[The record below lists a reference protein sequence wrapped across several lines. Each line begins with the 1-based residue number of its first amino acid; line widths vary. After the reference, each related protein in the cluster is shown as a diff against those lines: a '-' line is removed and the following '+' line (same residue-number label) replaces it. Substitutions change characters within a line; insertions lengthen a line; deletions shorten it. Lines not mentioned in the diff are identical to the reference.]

1 MGDTQSAPRDAEQ
14 DAERDT
20 DSGRAQDSGDCN
32 VEDKL
37 PENDTQISGLHGKSD
52 GPLAELNDHLE
63 DEFIDDLCDTES
75 PLVSAREDVSDTFAT
90 VDDKEALLEDVEI
103 NDVTDSDPE
112 ADEASLN
119 DQEDKMNEINKG
131 FRRFFSNISLKLTL
145 KQGPDDK
152 PAEIA
157 SDVLPNQEVAPCIPG
172 DTCDGANESTS
183 ETCENNGDPHTAQDS
198 ADNESTTCPTVTDM
212 TSEENIQE
220 DVEHKTPAATEVDQE
235 ATEGIL
241 AQADTE
247 GVRSEVEPGGSCP
260 QDSAEE
266 EGLSPIKVFFTTGI
280 FSSLRKKKKPAEE
293 ESLKNKTNQKE
304 SVDMD
309 REEPGGIEGIGK
321 DLAQHELFPKA
332 ERAVV
337 EEKQK
342 TKNGNEEVMRESA
355 PTNNDHGTGE
365 NLVNAN
371 DELLSSEEKVKFP
384 SSSLQRLLS
393 GANLKKVSTKQQG
406 RKKSSD
412 SVERVTCPLQSSVES
427 TESTTDESPKVA
439 PEEVKKLEES
449 AWETLKRLLTPK
461 KFQKNSTLSNE
472 EVIVSSKPEEPKLS
486 EGEEIEDG
494 NTEESRK
501 RKDSI
506 VSWDSLLCGSGN
518 RRSRKSSSADEQKAR
533 TEGDDNRAAA
543 ESRHATDLD
552 SSHEMEDNLASSPE
566 HGRSPSDDEGS
577 TWKSLKRL
585 VTPKRKSRDGE
596 ETKEHTSDSEIIQ
609 DESSF
614 SLKKFLPG
622 RRKRRPYEKQE
633 EVPSDKPE
641 REEHS
646 DEEDSDTPAIIPLS
660 EFDIPVTESQGKI
673 QAMLESQTAEAE
685 APKEQEELTG
695 QTTDAVV
702 MCDSTPAL
710 PKGTKDTENA
720 LEKLTSTSPA
730 SMEEVEDLSE
740 IVSKLQLLSDIPE
753 EGLIEES
760 IATPASFADDAAR
773 DDTIADV
780 IEFAS
785 EAVTAPEPID
795 ITVEDE
801 TEMVSAVSQL
811 TDSSKTSGNTTPV
824 PADYDVKETDN
835 LLRQV
840 VESISATQNDAVES
854 TSDQY
859 PERIAGSVPSHK
871 LESSFSKELTIL
883 TTHQTSNATLL
894 CTGFTVEA
902 FDAIDRVAEAECFSD
917 MTETIY
923 TQCLSEDTTEEFHTA
938 GMSVDEELK
947 NINESQ
953 LVTYSSSEGNKAKTS
968 AVLPPAENVNVSET
982 SIDDHK
988 NDNEQDH
995 EMAPPGN
1002 DSYVEAT
1009 IQVQSEE
1016 MVDESETL
1024 TLTDA
1029 CVSNSEATPTDE
1041 IAKGSHILSGE
1052 QMQDVAELSVGYEEQ
1067 HGLLVVE
1074 VGVAEFGHVPV
1085 SAPIEPEEV
1094 IMKADKTNSQLH
1106 SFPSVDVGQAEQG
1119 VQELQSQSMTE
1130 DIPEQDSTVP
1140 DSSPSTE
1147 AKEQIEHTLLE
1158 TEMYIKEDVA
1168 EILQDALCEDGDE
1181 TTEVTGELHSE
1192 RSVEESEESNVQV
1205 LEHKVITEDS
1215 PVLEDLTEK
1224 RLATREREP
1233 KEVPQHTSVGED
1245 ELEEVMSNP
1254 MTSVIHNDT
1263 NNQAVEKQVITE
1275 DNAEFQAENALPSST
1290 SEVEKKAA
1298 AVSEQGLAEREHIYR
1313 ANDPCEEPREVLGHE
1328 DGQPTEVPDQLETLT
1343 SQFVASIISDV
1354 SVVQLLEKQLITE
1367 DIAESQAEEA
1377 KTKVEKE
1384 ATIVTEQGFVE
1395 KELVSREKDPC
1406 DATRQV
1412 LIQEDGIL
1420 TEVTDELKTSQSVH
1434 LGTLNSEAR
1443 NVAIH
1448 QQLITSEDIIGSLTE
1463 NACTSITGADEKENA
1478 TQSKQSL
1485 LSKGHLTVESVVSE
1499 ELLAISITDYVQ
1511 VADVTK
1517 ELKPITSTH
1526 EASVDSNTAIVE
1538 VLEKQVSEDIPEQD
1552 RASASVTDKVEN
1564 ETGIERFLLEKPPTM
1579 AYDDP
1584 NEIPQQSVAKEEAE
1598 VVNVSTEVEAPPAV
1612 QIAPLN
1618 PLFSIVEGI
1627 EKEVT
1632 SQNLL
1637 SNAENADPVITFEDE
1652 KATVTQPEQ
1661 SLFEKELSTVESDL
1675 SEEPQKG
1682 SVTEDFQV
1690 AEFTKELQATTSVY
1704 LASVDSNAGIVEV
1717 HEKQGVSEDLEFNA
1731 VNFSTLI
1738 QVEDEKE
1745 TVTQSAKS
1753 LLLKEHVIMESD
1765 VSEEPQH
1772 ISVTDDT
1779 QVAEVTKELDPPAH
1793 IHLASVDSNA
1803 GIVEVLGN
1811 KDLSGDILVPEGPLV
1826 SMTAEVEKETRV
1838 LTEEALVVEQLP
1850 TMDYDPNEIPQQS
1863 VAKEEAE
1870 VVNVSTEVEAP
1881 PAVQI
1886 APLNPLFSIV
1896 EGIEKQVTSQNLLSN
1911 AENADPVITFE
1922 DEKATVTQPEQSFLE
1937 KELSTVESDLS
1948 EEPQQSS
1955 VTEDFQVAEFTKEL
1969 QATTFVYLASV
1980 DSNAGIVEV
1989 HEKQGVS
1996 EDLEF
2001 NAVNASTLIQVE
2013 DEKETV
2019 TQSAKSLLLKEH
2031 VIVESDVS
2039 EEPQHISVTDDTQV
2053 AEVTKE
2059 LDPPALIHLASV
2071 DSNAGIV
2078 EVLGNKDLS
2087 GDILVPEGPLVSM
2100 TAEVEKETGVLT
2112 EEALV
2117 VEQLPTMD
2125 YDPNEIPQQSVVK
2138 EDDEVVKVLIESDAP
2153 PTLHTAPLISES
2165 SVVLIIVE
2173 QVTFD
2178 DLGSNAE
2185 NAQPVSTVEEDKESV
2200 TQPERCLLEKE
2211 LVTVESDF
2219 IEEAQHI
2226 SVTDVVQ
2233 IADITKEL
2241 EASTSID
2248 VVSVDYNAGIVEVLE
2263 QRGVSKNLESNAEN
2277 ASTLIQVEDEKET
2290 VIQSAQSLLEKE
2302 LVIVESDR
2310 SEEPQ
2315 HISVKDDV
2323 QVSEVTKELDPQ
2335 THINLA
2341 SAGIVEVLENK
2352 VQSGEIPVHEGSSVS
2367 VTAEVE
2373 NETGVLTEEAQMV
2386 EQLPTK
2392 DYDPNEIPQQSVV
2405 KENDEVQVSTE
2416 FEVPPTL
2423 HPAPLISESSIVEIF
2438 EEQVTFEDLGSNAE
2452 DAQPISSVEED
2463 KETVTQPERCLL
2475 EKELVVVE
2483 SDLIV
2488 EPQHISFT
2496 DVLQIADITKELEA
2510 STTIDEDSVDFNA
2523 GIVEVLEK
2531 QDISEDILVHD
2542 VASVTAEIEN
2552 ETEILQQALVVKT
2565 VSNLDYDPN
2574 EIPQQNVLKD
2584 GEVAKLSEFEAPSHV
2599 QITPLTSDSSIVEVI
2614 EKQVTE
2620 ELGSD
2625 AEKANTLIT
2634 VENAKVIYSEQSL
2647 LVKEPVSIESNLN
2660 EEPQHISVTDVQVT
2674 EVTKELEASTFD
2686 QVALLDSNAD
2696 IVEILEKQVVSQNIP
2711 VPNGASVSVTAVVE
2725 NKTEVLLQVVGG
2737 NALPTGNDDPHESP
2751 QQRVVEQD
2759 CKVVQTEFEAPP
2771 TVQIAPLVLGSS
2783 MVEVIG
2789 KQVLSDIPV
2798 TNGENASASTTAE
2811 AGEEAEVLIAQEL
2824 IKKVLRTV
2832 VGDPDEIPRQCAV
2845 KNEHEFADIA
2855 KLLDGST
2862 EVHIDSINSDTS
2874 VPQALQEHVL
2884 SEVIPTPDTDNGSV
2898 NSVTEVAEMLEAPTA
2913 VKLVLI
2919 NRETIL
2925 PEVFEKQQVQDY
2937 VALVVPEPSH
2947 EVVSNAVN
2955 DEGDID
2961 KLAGAE
2967 ENAEMVEDVA
2977 AMQDE
2982 DGAAMQACG
2991 VQTSM
2996 DHDANRETPN
3006 IREPLLDVMAT
3017 EEEPQDTVEHVRV
3030 LEPCV
3035 EEGMIEM
3042 AKKSKGDVE
3051 VKSAEEMGVTDA
3063 KEGMD
3068 IGCIVQNE
3076 VQNVYTS
3083 LATEEE
3089 MLDKMDNVTAK
3100 EVDQQKNQTEV
3111 SDKVAKEESCLKE
3124 EPGSAV
3130 QVIVTPPTDE
3140 QKGTEIIKSEP
3151 TELEAQKLTKKES
3164 DASIERTAPEVL
3176 SETEIGNEEETA
3188 SNIVFATTD
3197 NVAIYKLKPDLDE
3210 TEVELKKESDKNVIE
3225 EDSSCSP
3232 ELLAAIETIEA
3243 KQAIVV
3249 PQIITSS
3256 EKVQPTSE
3264 MGVEEIQATEN
3275 VESNI
3280 QMEVT
3285 ELEKEKEDPTI
3296 KIEVTEL
3303 QGLEKI
3309 EPNIQ
3314 KEVKELGTEQKR
3326 QIQVSEVNVN
3336 VAPKIQMEG
3345 TEFPVTEE
3353 AEQNIKIALTNIKVT
3368 VKVVVQAIEAIDLE
3382 KTKVDAHLIDDSS
3395 FSPQEV
3401 AVKEIMDAK
3410 QEQTHPCEMVTPSQE
3425 GEPTI
3430 KNEEATEIQL
3440 TEKVEPKIQM
3450 EATELQG
3457 KKKVEPNIQ
3466 IAFTEMKDPLT
3477 QRERPEVGVQAEEA
3491 IEKART
3497 IQMAEVPERLQ
3508 EACVSE
3514 VSVTRVLEVTGL
3526 VQELDSTREMI
3537 QVEPVALQVGLEQV
3551 VFLSQT
3557 GPAHFAEEPLETKQ
3571 QRLVHVEQAER
3582 TVPSSPPVQ
3591 PEVVVESAE
3600 PVSQWEGE
3608 LEQDVWLDAEEDIGK
3623 QEGAEKTGNEPQES
3637 VQSQLE
3643 VSQPEDQEEVFLDT
3657 TGHAHIEEESS
3668 SEEIQAIGEIHE
3680 LEREG
3685 EDFAIALEDPQSL
3698 ICKELD

>member
-63 DEFIDDLCDTES
+63 DEFNDDLCDTES

-103 NDVTDSDPE
+103 NNVTDSDPE

-172 DTCDGANESTS
+172 DTCEGANESTS

-266 EGLSPIKVFFTTGI
+266 EVLSPIKVFFTTGI

-293 ESLKNKTNQKE
+293 ESLKIKTNQKE

-309 REEPGGIEGIGK
+309 REEQGGIEGIGK

-332 ERAVV
+332 EIAVV

-427 TESTTDESPKVA
+427 SESTTDESPKVA

-720 LEKLTSTSPA
+720 LEKLTSTTPA

-968 AVLPPAENVNVSET
+968 AILPPAENVNVSET

-1052 QMQDVAELSVGYEEQ
+1052 QIQDVAELSVGYGEQ

-1181 TTEVTGELHSE
+1181 TTEVTGELHTE

-1215 PVLEDLTEK
+1215 PVLEDLTQK

-1233 KEVPQHTSVGED
+1233 KEVPQHTSVEED
-1245 ELEEVMSNP
+1245 ELEVMSNP

-1263 NNQAVEKQVITE
+1263 NNQVVEKQVITE

-1354 SVVQLLEKQLITE
+1354 SVVQLLEKQLISE

-1377 KTKVEKE
+1377 KTKVEME

-1420 TEVTDELKTSQSVH
+1420 TEVTDELKTSESVH

-1448 QQLITSEDIIGSLTE
+1448 QQLITSEHIIGSLTE
-1463 NACTSITGADEKENA
+1463 NACTSITDADEKENA

-1564 ETGIERFLLEKPPTM
+1564 ETGIERILLEKPPTM

-1584 NEIPQQSVAKEEAE
+1584 DEIPQQSVAKEEAE
-1598 VVNVSTEVEAPPAV
+1598 VV
-1612 QIAPLN
+1612 
-1618 PLFSIVEGI
+1618 
-1627 EKEVT
+1627 
-1632 SQNLL
+1632 
-1637 SNAENADPVITFEDE
+1637 
-1652 KATVTQPEQ
+1652 
-1661 SLFEKELSTVESDL
+1661 
-1675 SEEPQKG
+1675 KG
-1682 SVTEDFQV
+1682 
-1690 AEFTKELQATTSVY
+1690 
-1704 LASVDSNAGIVEV
+1704 
-1717 HEKQGVSEDLEFNA
+1717 
-1731 VNFSTLI
+1731 
-1738 QVEDEKE
+1738 
-1745 TVTQSAKS
+1745 
-1753 LLLKEHVIMESD
+1753 
-1765 VSEEPQH
+1765 
-1772 ISVTDDT
+1772 
-1779 QVAEVTKELDPPAH
+1779 
-1793 IHLASVDSNA
+1793 
-1803 GIVEVLGN
+1803 
-1811 KDLSGDILVPEGPLV
+1811 
-1826 SMTAEVEKETRV
+1826 
-1838 LTEEALVVEQLP
+1838 
-1850 TMDYDPNEIPQQS
+1850 
-1863 VAKEEAE
+1863 
-1870 VVNVSTEVEAP
+1870 STEVEAP

-1922 DEKATVTQPEQSFLE
+1922 DEKATVTQPEQSLLE
-1937 KELSTVESDLS
+1937 KEFSTVESDLS

-2059 LDPPALIHLASV
+2059 LDPPAHIHLASV

-2112 EEALV
+2112 EEAHV

-2185 NAQPVSTVEEDKESV
+2185 NAQPVSTVEEDKETV

-2290 VIQSAQSLLEKE
+2290 VTQSAQSLLEKE

-2341 SAGIVEVLENK
+2341 SAGIVEVLENQ

-2367 VTAEVE
+2367 LTAEVE

-2386 EQLPTK
+2386 EQLPTM

-2405 KENDEVQVSTE
+2405 KENNEEVQVSTE
-2416 FEVPPTL
+2416 FEVPTTL

-2510 STTIDEDSVDFNA
+2510 STSIDVVFVVYNAGIVEVLEQRGVSKNLESNAVNASTLIQVEDEKETVTQSAQSLLEKELVIVESDRSEEPQHISVKNDVQVAEVTKELDPQTHINLASAGIVEVLENQVKSGEIPVHEGSSLSETAEVKNETGVLTEEALVVEQLPTMDYDPNEIPQQSVVKENDEVVQVSTEFEAPPTLHPAPLISEASIVQIFEEQVTFEDLGSNAENAQPVSSVEEDKETVTQPEQCLLEKELVVVESDLIVEPQHISFTDVLQIADITKEFEASTTIDEDSVDFNA

-2584 GEVAKLSEFEAPSHV
+2584 GEVVKLSEFEAPSHV

-2696 IVEILEKQVVSQNIP
+2696 IVEIL
-2711 VPNGASVSVTAVVE
+2711 GG
-2725 NKTEVLLQVVGG
+2725 VVGG
-2737 NALPTGNDDPHESP
+2737 NALPTGNDDPHEIP

-2811 AGEEAEVLIAQEL
+2811 AGEEVLIAQEL

-2862 EVHIDSINSDTS
+2862 EVDIDSINSDTS

-2884 SEVIPTPDTDNGSV
+2884 SEVIPTPDTDNASV

-2925 PEVFEKQQVQDY
+2925 PEVFEKQQVHDY
-2937 VALVVPEPSH
+2937 VTLVVTEPSH

-2991 VQTSM
+2991 VETSM

-3042 AKKSKGDVE
+3042 TKKSKGDVE

-3111 SDKVAKEESCLKE
+3111 SDEVAKEESCLKE

-3140 QKGTEIIKSEP
+3140 RKGTEIIKSEP

-3176 SETEIGNEEETA
+3176 SETEIGNELETA

-3197 NVAIYKLKPDLDE
+3197 DVAIYKLKPDLDE

-3303 QGLEKI
+3303 QGLEKT

-3345 TEFPVTEE
+3345 TEFPATEKLESTLQMEGTELQVTEE

-3450 EATELQG
+3450 EATEHQG

-3537 QVEPVALQVGLEQV
+3537 QVVPVALQVGLEQV

-3600 PVSQWEGE
+3600 SVSQWEGE

-3643 VSQPEDQEEVFLDT
+3643 VSQAEDQEEVFLDT

-3668 SEEIQAIGEIHE
+3668 PEEIQAIGEIHE

-3685 EDFAIALEDPQSL
+3685 EDFAIALEDPQIKNLTETSL

>member
-37 PENDTQISGLHGKSD
+37 PQNDTQISGLHGKSD

-75 PLVSAREDVSDTFAT
+75 PLVSARENVSDTFAT

-131 FRRFFSNISLKLTL
+131 FRGFFSNISLRLTL
-145 KQGPDDK
+145 KQGPEDK

-157 SDVLPNQEVAPCIPG
+157 ADVLPNQEVAPCIPG
-172 DTCDGANESTS
+172 DTCDGANESPS
-183 ETCENNGDPHTAQDS
+183 ETCEDNGDPHTAQDS

-212 TSEENIQE
+212 TSEENVQE
-220 DVEHKTPAATEVDQE
+220 DVEHITPAATEEVDQE

-260 QDSAEE
+260 RDSAEE
-266 EGLSPIKVFFTTGI
+266 EVLSPIKVFFTTGI

-304 SVDMD
+304 SLDMD

-321 DLAQHELFPKA
+321 DLAQDELFPNA

-427 TESTTDESPKVA
+427 TESTTDKSPEVA
-439 PEEVKKLEES
+439 PEEVNKLEES

-533 TEGDDNRAAA
+533 TEGDDNRAAT

-673 QAMLESQTAEAE
+673 QAVLESQTAEAE
-685 APKEQEELTG
+685 APKEQEELSG
-695 QTTDAVV
+695 QTTEAVV

-710 PKGTKDTENA
+710 PKGTKDTETA
-720 LEKLTSTSPA
+720 LEKLTSTTSA
-730 SMEEVEDLSE
+730 SMEEVDDLSE

-760 IATPASFADDAAR
+760 IATAASFADDAAR

-780 IEFAS
+780 IEFTS

-835 LLRQV
+835 LLHQV
-840 VESISATQNDAVES
+840 VESISATQNDALEC
-854 TSDQY
+854 TRDQN
-859 PERIAGSVPSHK
+859 PERIV
-871 LESSFSKELTIL
+871 
-883 TTHQTSNATLL
+883 
-894 CTGFTVEA
+894 
-902 FDAIDRVAEAECFSD
+902 
-917 MTETIY
+917 
-923 TQCLSEDTTEEFHTA
+923 
-938 GMSVDEELK
+938 
-947 NINESQ
+947 
-953 LVTYSSSEGNKAKTS
+953 
-968 AVLPPAENVNVSET
+968 
-982 SIDDHK
+982 
-988 NDNEQDH
+988 
-995 EMAPPGN
+995 
-1002 DSYVEAT
+1002 
-1009 IQVQSEE
+1009 
-1016 MVDESETL
+1016 
-1024 TLTDA
+1024 
-1029 CVSNSEATPTDE
+1029 EATPTDE

-1067 HGLLVVE
+1067 QELLV
-1074 VGVAEFGHVPV
+1074 
-1085 SAPIEPEEV
+1085 
-1094 IMKADKTNSQLH
+1094 
-1106 SFPSVDVGQAEQG
+1106 
-1119 VQELQSQSMTE
+1119 
-1130 DIPEQDSTVP
+1130 
-1140 DSSPSTE
+1140 
-1147 AKEQIEHTLLE
+1147 
-1158 TEMYIKEDVA
+1158 
-1168 EILQDALCEDGDE
+1168 
-1181 TTEVTGELHSE
+1181 
-1192 RSVEESEESNVQV
+1192 
-1205 LEHKVITEDS
+1205 
-1215 PVLEDLTEK
+1215 
-1224 RLATREREP
+1224 
-1233 KEVPQHTSVGED
+1233 
-1245 ELEEVMSNP
+1245 
-1254 MTSVIHNDT
+1254 
-1263 NNQAVEKQVITE
+1263 
-1275 DNAEFQAENALPSST
+1275 
-1290 SEVEKKAA
+1290 
-1298 AVSEQGLAEREHIYR
+1298 
-1313 ANDPCEEPREVLGHE
+1313 
-1328 DGQPTEVPDQLETLT
+1328 
-1343 SQFVASIISDV
+1343 
-1354 SVVQLLEKQLITE
+1354 
-1367 DIAESQAEEA
+1367 
-1377 KTKVEKE
+1377 
-1384 ATIVTEQGFVE
+1384 
-1395 KELVSREKDPC
+1395 
-1406 DATRQV
+1406 
-1412 LIQEDGIL
+1412 
-1420 TEVTDELKTSQSVH
+1420 
-1434 LGTLNSEAR
+1434 
-1443 NVAIH
+1443 
-1448 QQLITSEDIIGSLTE
+1448 
-1463 NACTSITGADEKENA
+1463 
-1478 TQSKQSL
+1478 
-1485 LSKGHLTVESVVSE
+1485 
-1499 ELLAISITDYVQ
+1499 
-1511 VADVTK
+1511 
-1517 ELKPITSTH
+1517 
-1526 EASVDSNTAIVE
+1526 
-1538 VLEKQVSEDIPEQD
+1538 
-1552 RASASVTDKVEN
+1552 
-1564 ETGIERFLLEKPPTM
+1564 
-1579 AYDDP
+1579 
-1584 NEIPQQSVAKEEAE
+1584 
-1598 VVNVSTEVEAPPAV
+1598 
-1612 QIAPLN
+1612 
-1618 PLFSIVEGI
+1618 
-1627 EKEVT
+1627 
-1632 SQNLL
+1632 
-1637 SNAENADPVITFEDE
+1637 
-1652 KATVTQPEQ
+1652 
-1661 SLFEKELSTVESDL
+1661 
-1675 SEEPQKG
+1675 
-1682 SVTEDFQV
+1682 
-1690 AEFTKELQATTSVY
+1690 
-1704 LASVDSNAGIVEV
+1704 
-1717 HEKQGVSEDLEFNA
+1717 
-1731 VNFSTLI
+1731 
-1738 QVEDEKE
+1738 
-1745 TVTQSAKS
+1745 
-1753 LLLKEHVIMESD
+1753 
-1765 VSEEPQH
+1765 
-1772 ISVTDDT
+1772 
-1779 QVAEVTKELDPPAH
+1779 
-1793 IHLASVDSNA
+1793 
-1803 GIVEVLGN
+1803 VEVLGN

-1826 SMTAEVEKETRV
+1826 SMTAEVENETGV

-1863 VAKEEAE
+1863 VAKEE
-1870 VVNVSTEVEAP
+1870 
-1881 PAVQI
+1881 
-1886 APLNPLFSIV
+1886 
-1896 EGIEKQVTSQNLLSN
+1896 
-1911 AENADPVITFE
+1911 
-1922 DEKATVTQPEQSFLE
+1922 DEL
-1937 KELSTVESDLS
+1937 
-1948 EEPQQSS
+1948 
-1955 VTEDFQVAEFTKEL
+1955 
-1969 QATTFVYLASV
+1969 
-1980 DSNAGIVEV
+1980 
-1989 HEKQGVS
+1989 
-1996 EDLEF
+1996 
-2001 NAVNASTLIQVE
+2001 
-2013 DEKETV
+2013 
-2019 TQSAKSLLLKEH
+2019 
-2031 VIVESDVS
+2031 
-2039 EEPQHISVTDDTQV
+2039 
-2053 AEVTKE
+2053 
-2059 LDPPALIHLASV
+2059 
-2071 DSNAGIV
+2071 
-2078 EVLGNKDLS
+2078 
-2087 GDILVPEGPLVSM
+2087 
-2100 TAEVEKETGVLT
+2100 
-2112 EEALV
+2112 
-2117 VEQLPTMD
+2117 
-2125 YDPNEIPQQSVVK
+2125 
-2138 EDDEVVKVLIESDAP
+2138 VKVLIESDAP
-2153 PTLHTAPLISES
+2153 PTLDTAPLISES

-2185 NAQPVSTVEEDKESV
+2185 NAQPVSTVEEDKETV

-2219 IEEAQHI
+2219 IEEPQHI

-2241 EASTSID
+2241 EPSTSID
-2248 VVSVDYNAGIVEVLE
+2248 VVSVDYDAGIVEVLE
-2263 QRGVSKNLESNAEN
+2263 HRGVSKNLESNPVN

-2290 VIQSAQSLLEKE
+2290 VTQSAQSLLEKE

-2310 SEEPQ
+2310 SEETQ

-2323 QVSEVTKELDPQ
+2323 QVAEVTKELDPQTHINLATAGIVEVLQNQVQSGEIPGHEGSSLSVTAEVENETGVLTEEALVVEQLPTMDYDPNAIPQQSVAKENDEAVQVSTEFEAPPTLHAAPLISESSIVEIFVEQVTFEDLGSNAENAQPVSSVEEDKETVTQPEQCLLEKELVVVESDLIEEPQHISFKDVLQIADITMELEASTSIDVVSVDYDAGIVEVLEHRGVSKNLESNAVNASTLIQVEDEKETVTQTAQSLLEKELVIVESDHSEETQHISVKDDVQVAEVTKELDPQ

-2341 SAGIVEVLENK
+2341 SAGIVEVLENQ
-2352 VQSGEIPVHEGSSVS
+2352 VLSGEIPGHEGSSLSVS
-2367 VTAEVE
+2367 AEVE
-2373 NETGVLTEEAQMV
+2373 NETGVLTDEALV
-2386 EQLPTK
+2386 VKQLPTMDYDPNEIPQQSVAK
-2392 DYDPNEIPQQSVV
+2392 ENYEAVQVSTEIEAPPTLHAAPLISESSIVEIFVEQVTFEDLGSNAENAQPVSTVEEDKETVTQPEQCLLEKELVVVESDLIEEPQHISFKDVLQIADITMELEASTSIDVVSVDYDAGIVEVLEHRGVSKNLESNAVNASTLIQVEDEKETVTQTAQSLLEKEHVIVESDRSEETQQISVKDDVQIAEVTKELDPQTHINLASDDIVEVLENQVLSGEIPGHEGSSLSVSAEVENETGVLTDEALVVKQLPTMDYDPNEIPQQSVV
-2405 KENDEVQVSTE
+2405 KENEEVVQVSTE
-2416 FEVPPTL
+2416 IEAPPTL
-2423 HPAPLISESSIVEIF
+2423 HAAPLISESSIVEIF

-2452 DAQPISSVEED
+2452 NAQPVSTVEED

-2483 SDLIV
+2483 SDVIV

-2496 DVLQIADITKELEA
+2496 DVLQIADITKEFEA

-2584 GEVAKLSEFEAPSHV
+2584 GEVVKLSEFEAPSHV

-2625 AEKANTLIT
+2625 AEKANTLFT

-2696 IVEILEKQVVSQNIP
+2696 IVEIFEKQVVSQNIP

-2725 NKTEVLLQVVGG
+2725 NKTEVLLQVAGG
-2737 NALPTGNDDPHESP
+2737 NALPTGNDDPHEIP

-2771 TVQIAPLVLGSS
+2771 TVQIAPLVLGAS

-2798 TNGENASASTTAE
+2798 TKGEKASASTTAE
-2811 AGEEAEVLIAQEL
+2811 AGEEAAVLIAQEL

-2862 EVHIDSINSDTS
+2862 EVDIDSINSDTS

-2884 SEVIPTPDTDNGSV
+2884 SEVITTPDTDNASV
-2898 NSVTEVAEMLEAPTA
+2898 NSVTEVTEMLEAPTA

-2925 PEVFEKQQVQDY
+2925 PKVFEKQQVQDY
-2937 VALVVPEPSH
+2937 VALVVPEPRH

-2955 DEGDID
+2955 DEGDIN
-2961 KLAGAE
+2961 KLTGVE
-2967 ENAEMVEDVA
+2967 EKAEMVEDVA

-2982 DGAAMQACG
+2982 DGAAMQACS

-3035 EEGMIEM
+3035 EEGMIET

-3100 EVDQQKNQTEV
+3100 EVDQQKNQAEV
-3111 SDKVAKEESCLKE
+3111 SDEGAKEESCLKE

-3140 QKGTEIIKSEP
+3140 QKGREIIQSEP
-3151 TELEAQKLTKKES
+3151 SELEAQKLTKKES

-3197 NVAIYKLKPDLDE
+3197 DVSIYKLKPDLDQ
-3210 TEVELKKESDKNVIE
+3210 TKVELKKESDKNVIE

-3232 ELLAAIETIEA
+3232 ELLAANETIEA

-3285 ELEKEKEDPTI
+3285 ELEKEKEDPTV

-3326 QIQVSEVNVN
+3326 QIQASEVNVN

-3345 TEFPVTEE
+3345 TEFPATEKLESTLQMEGTELQVTEE
-3353 AEQNIKIALTNIKVT
+3353 AEQNIKIGLTNIKVT
-3368 VKVVVQAIEAIDLE
+3368 VKVFVQAIEAIDLE

-3401 AVKEIMDAK
+3401 AAKEIMDAK

-3430 KNEEATEIQL
+3430 KNEEATEIQI
-3440 TEKVEPKIQM
+3440 TEKVKPKIQM

-3514 VSVTRVLEVTGL
+3514 VSVTRVIEVTGL

-3537 QVEPVALQVGLEQV
+3537 QAEPVALQVGLEQD

-3557 GPAHFAEEPLETKQ
+3557 GPADFAEEPLETTQ
-3571 QRLVHVEQAER
+3571 QRLVHVEPAER

-3623 QEGAEKTGNEPQES
+3623 QEGGTAWKLKAVDKG
-3637 VQSQLE
+3637 
-3643 VSQPEDQEEVFLDT
+3643 EEQ
-3657 TGHAHIEEESS
+3657 G
-3668 SEEIQAIGEIHE
+3668 
-3680 LEREG
+3680 
-3685 EDFAIALEDPQSL
+3685 
-3698 ICKELD
+3698 KENRRNGKRTFSI